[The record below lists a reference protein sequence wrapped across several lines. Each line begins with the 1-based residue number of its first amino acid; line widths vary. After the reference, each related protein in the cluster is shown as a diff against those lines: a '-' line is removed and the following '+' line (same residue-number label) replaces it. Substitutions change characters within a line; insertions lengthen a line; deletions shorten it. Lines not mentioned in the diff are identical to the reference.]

1 MQPSNMT
8 PLYVQ
13 YFKLKQL
20 EKNGS
25 SSKVVLTF
33 LLPFSISG
41 SPNKIL
47 LPYYNIFRKNSKLSC
62 EKMIK

>member
-13 YFKLKQL
+13 YFKLKKL

-33 LLPFSISG
+33 LLPFSIATSY
-41 SPNKIL
+41 KAL
-47 LPYYNIFRKNSKLSC
+47 
-62 EKMIK
+62 M